1 VELFSVYCSVM
12 KNYTGLL
19 YIIQLCIVDRYVSI
33 YINTYNDNYTDE
45 NKFLQ
50 ELNGEQVIT
59 LPLWAKTAQSV

>member
-1 VELFSVYCSVM
+1 MELFSVYCSVM